1 MLRSCIM
8 DFGRNWGKHLSL
20 VEFAYKNNYQST
32 IGIPPFEALY
42 GRRCRSLICW
52 EKVDDIRIYGSDLI
66 QETAEKIKI
75 IRKRMRTTQSRQKA
89 YANQRR
95 KPLEFSLGDKVFLKV
110 SPIKGVLCINRKS
123 KLDPQFV
130 GPFEIL

>member
-1 MLRSCIM
+1 
-8 DFGRNWGKHLSL
+8 
-20 VEFAYKNNYQST
+20 
-32 IGIPPFEALY
+32 
-42 GRRCRSLICW
+42 
-52 EKVDDIRIYGSDLI
+52 
-66 QETAEKIKI
+66 
-75 IRKRMRTTQSRQKA
+75 MRTTQSRQKA